1 MYMSISNIAREI
13 NMLNPS
19 PVSRHNN
26 QERERERERIKK
38 SK

>member
-19 PVSRHNN
+19 RVSRHK
-26 QERERERERIKK
+26 QSGERENKEI
-38 SK
+38 